1 MTSAPSADT
10 LTPNMSSS
18 SSSSESMEPTN
29 ESSVSVAVAPTPAV
43 PTRVVECLP
52 QWKVLLHNDEK
63 SEMDYVVES
72 IVRFVRASVPTAT
85 RCMVEA
91 HRKGVSLLTVTHQ
104 EHAELLSE
112 QFRSARLVVTIEPA

>member
-1 MTSAPSADT
+1 
-10 LTPNMSSS
+10 
-18 SSSSESMEPTN
+18 MEPTN
-29 ESSVSVAVAPTPAV
+29 ESSASVAVAPTPAA
-43 PTRVVECLP
+43 PTREVCRTVECLP